1 MKIPLFLLLGSLL
14 LPQLSQH
21 ASAQC
26 STGNTTCVGSDCTSI
41 GAVEYAYGTSTGN
54 PGNRKFNSFQE
65 DVWTSGYKNG
75 YVETKTGFARLGNES
90 MKHAVWGPDKL
101 DSGLDKNGNPNI
113 ETGKRAELFDVSY
126 DHPRKD
132 AAGTAYYYWYGWSYF
147 VPNDSN
153 WSSPTLNQYMGQ
165 WRWSNIG
172 NCILQRYC
180 DNSTIGGSGHHLYYE
195 GGKLSFDMEIPDT
208 ACATADRLK
217 LVKTTLTTSLAK
229 GVWVDFIMQAK
240 WISDSTGSV
249 KIWMQTNGGGYSNK
263 MNYSG
268 PTWPGKYYN
277 ISTCSK
283 AGQITDAPNWQVG
296 LYYSN
301 DKPSINTPRTLFSDE
316 LLCYRTICP
325 TTTGSEG
332 WNKVFR

>member
-1 MKIPLFLLLGSLL
+1 MIPSLSRRGLFVSLATLL
-14 LPQLSQH
+14 LPIALH
-21 ASAQC
+21 AQC
-26 STGNTTCVGSDCTSI
+26 ATGNTTCVGSDCTTI
-41 GAVEYAYGTSTGN
+41 GAVEYAYGTSTGTA
-54 PGNRKFNSFQE
+54 GARYFNSFKE
-65 DVWTSGYKNG
+65 DVWTDGYKNG
-75 YVETKTGFARLGNES
+75 SVETKTGFARIGNES
-90 MKHAVWGPDKL
+90 MKHSVWGPDTL
-101 DSGLDKNGNPNI
+101 DSNGKT
-113 ETGKRAELFDVSY
+113 ETSKRAELFDQSY

-132 AAGTAYYYWYGWSYF
+132 SSGNVYYYWYGWSYY

-153 WSSPTLNQYMGQ
+153 WSSPTLTQYLGQ

-180 DNSTIGGSGHHLYYE
+180 DDSTIGGSGHHLYYE

-208 ACATADRLK
+208 SCSTAERLK

-249 KIWMQTNGGGYSNK
+249 KIWMQTNGGGYNNK
-263 MNYSG
+263 MNYAG
-268 PTWPGKYYN
+268 PTWPGKYYT
-277 ISTCSK
+277 ISTCPKS
-283 AGQITDAPNWQVG
+283 GQVTDAPNWQVG

-301 DKPSINTPRTLFSDE
+301 DKPSVSTPRTLFSDE
-316 LLCYRTICP
+316 LKCYRTLCA

-332 WNKVFR
+332 WNKVVR